1 VWTNWNI
8 FLFSKQNF
16 QIKSVE
22 GGELFDKVVELGQYD
37 EKTAK
42 LLFFQM
48 VQAIKVIK
56 KNFVKQNPLVFIL
69 NRKFQNHY

>member
-1 VWTNWNI
+1 LRFALNDF
-8 FLFSKQNF
+8 FLK
-16 QIKSVE
+16 KRVE

-48 VQAIKVIK
+48 VRAIKVGFTG
-56 KNFVKQNPLVFIL
+56 NY
-69 NRKFQNHY
+69 FQFL